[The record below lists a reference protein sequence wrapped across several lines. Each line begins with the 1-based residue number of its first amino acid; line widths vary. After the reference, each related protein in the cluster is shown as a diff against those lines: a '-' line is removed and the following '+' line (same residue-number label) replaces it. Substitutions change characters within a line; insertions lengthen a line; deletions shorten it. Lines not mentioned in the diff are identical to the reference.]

1 MLPTPL
7 HSKLIKLTYDFSEL
21 ESQNGLISKTQD
33 ESYRL
38 AFYLGVAI
46 PGVLEA
52 GEGTALRLLMTHFGI
67 DGNPDLELM
76 KMWSRVSSA
85 ILYIERSAELTADS
99 IRPTRSPWT
108 RRT

>member
-1 MLPTPL
+1 MLPAPL
-7 HSKLIKLTYDFSEL
+7 HSKWIKLTYDFSEL

-38 AFYLGVAI
+38 AFYLGLAI
-46 PGVLEA
+46 PDVLEA
-52 GEGTALRLLMTHFGI
+52 GECSALRLLMKYFGI

-76 KMWSRVSSA
+76 KMWSRVSKA
-85 ILYIERSAELTADS
+85 GLVTGRRAELTADS
-99 IRPTRSPWT
+99 TRPTRSLWT